1 MKKILFLS
9 GAAFLVSMTLAFSQD
24 HRAQHVSEQDPYRT
38 HLMNM
43 YGNAGMKYAFDK
55 QKTARWKK
63 WQKQLRAEL
72 SRTLGL
78 DVIEKACEGFKP
90 TASRTDS
97 EDLGWCTRERWMIQ
111 TEPDILLPIVIMRP
125 KGLDGRKVP
134 LMITPH
140 GHGKNTESYAGVYHS
155 EKERAQGEEG
165 ERNVAVQAAQHGF
178 IAIAPT
184 ARGFGKTRNEKDLKD
199 DKTSSCQDL
208 MLRDALVG
216 RTPVGDR
223 VWDIMKI
230 IDWALENLPVDG
242 KNIIVSGNSGGGT
255 ATFYA
260 GAMDTRISQSLPA
273 SAFCGYEESIGLI
286 VHCAC
291 NYVPGVMRLGDMGD
305 IAGLTAPR
313 AFCAI
318 NGVKDNIFPIEGARR
333 TFETVRKVYEAAGVP
348 ENCALYEG
356 PEGHRYY
363 KDGAWEFILSHLK

>member
-1 MKKILFLS
+1 MNKILVLS
-9 GAAFLVSMTLAFSQD
+9 AAFLVSMTLAFSQD
-24 HRAQHVSEQDPYRT
+24 HPARQVSEQDPYRT

-43 YGNAGMKYAFDK
+43 YGNAEMKYAFDK
-55 QKTARWKK
+55 QRPARWKK
-63 WQKQLRAEL
+63 WQKELRTEL

-255 ATFYA
+255 ATSV
-260 GAMDTRISQSLPA
+260 T
-273 SAFCGYEESIGLI
+273 
-286 VHCAC
+286 
-291 NYVPGVMRLGDMGD
+291 
-305 IAGLTAPR
+305 GLTTDSPLIPD
-313 AFCAI
+313 AF
-318 NGVKDNIFPIEGARR
+318 
-333 TFETVRKVYEAAGVP
+333 GVP
-348 ENCALYEG
+348 RVSGHVAPG
-356 PEGHRYY
+356 PLNAAPAGT
-363 KDGAWEFILSHLK
+363 GVILR